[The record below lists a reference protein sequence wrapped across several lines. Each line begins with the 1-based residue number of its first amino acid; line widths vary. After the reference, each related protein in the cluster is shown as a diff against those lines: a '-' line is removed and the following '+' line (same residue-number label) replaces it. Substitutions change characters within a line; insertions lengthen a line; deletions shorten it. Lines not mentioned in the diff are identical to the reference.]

1 MAVASWGAGPEPKLR
16 NRLRRWVGN
25 TCLRSRS
32 RVVRTTP
39 EAYDYGY
46 VVRVEGWPEQEGG
59 FRRVIVPNRYAEYQ
73 RDRYLSGLYAA
84 AIEPHIWR
92 EEP

>member
-32 RVVRTTP
+32 RVVRTTL
-39 EAYDYGY
+39 
-46 VVRVEGWPEQEGG
+46 
-59 FRRVIVPNRYAEYQ
+59 
-73 RDRYLSGLYAA
+73 RYLFWSL
-84 AIEPHIWR
+84 
-92 EEP
+92 